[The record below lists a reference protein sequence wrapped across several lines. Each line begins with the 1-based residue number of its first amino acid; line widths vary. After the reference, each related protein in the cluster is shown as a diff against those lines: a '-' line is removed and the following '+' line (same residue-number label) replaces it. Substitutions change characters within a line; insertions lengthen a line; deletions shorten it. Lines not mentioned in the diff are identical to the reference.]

1 MINLYDLIQLYLLY
15 CDKEKHLSKHT
26 IKAYR
31 IDLIQF
37 CSYKDDMSISKDDLI
52 LYIRHLHETFKPK
65 TIRRKDAFCQLN
77 IDQRINSAYLKVCKI
92 SSIMSY
98 TFSTVFE

>member
-52 LYIRHLHETFKPK
+52 LYIRHLHETFKLK
-65 TIRRKDAFCQLN
+65 TIRRCFWDN
-77 IDQRINSAYLKVCKI
+77 IDLLK
-92 SSIMSY
+92 SSHKFSD
-98 TFSTVFE
+98 TFK